1 MKLIINR
8 LSSQAGMVMFPLLFI
23 WKKKKGKMLL
33 ILSLCTLFLTG
44 CFQHFFRS
52 GTLKGI
58 DASTIQR
65 LQSQERYFILH
76 AGSRVMTMN
85 NLKIG
90 KDRLEADLSLLPAD
104 HLKYLK
110 PKTEKPNQIKAKDK
124 FVTLTEVHMYYSGSF
139 DSTQSHFTAPLSG
152 FNRVDIYEFDPKT
165 TTTNHVLSV
174 VGIVASAALIAG
186 TVAMLIFI
194 ASCNCPQVYVENC
207 NNYEFVSGV
216 YSGSIYASMERSDYL
231 PLPVSGTGNELKLKI
246 ANVKNEEQ
254 YINRVQLMKIN
265 HPSGVN
271 VLIDRH
277 GNAFT
282 YNKPQSAFKAFINNS
297 TDIRK
302 IIAEKD
308 NDSYSFNSESNENGF
323 SSATFSFKKPAD
335 AQKAKLIVH
344 GGNSLW
350 SGYIYHRFAEMFG
363 DKYETWRS
371 QKDKSDSKEM
381 EQWQKDQSLPLMVY
395 IEKNGHWELADYF
408 APTGNT
414 ATRDM
419 IMELDVSNVSSD
431 EVKIK
436 METAY
441 QFWNLDYAAID
452 FSANET
458 TSISFINASSAFK
471 TGNTDYKGS
480 LKEKDGMY
488 CKLSADE
495 EVSLT
500 FNLQDEKENNG
511 ISLFL
516 ISTGYY
522 HNIQKY
528 QGTPDLKTL
537 NSFKTKGSFDDYSR
551 RQFTIIQESLAK
563 ASTVNPVVSNK

>member
-1 MKLIINR
+1 MKPIVNR
-8 LSSQAGMVMFPLLFI
+8 LSSHAGMVMFPILFI
-23 WKKKKGKMLL
+23 WKKKKGKMLV
-33 ILSLCTLFLTG
+33 ILSFCTLFLTG
-44 CFQHFFRS
+44 CFQHFFRT

-65 LQSQERYFILH
+65 LQSQDRYFILH
-76 AGSRVMTMN
+76 AGNRVMAMN

-90 KDRLEADLSLLPAD
+90 KDNLDADLSLLPAD
-104 HLKYLK
+104 HIKYLN
-110 PKTEKPNQIKAKDK
+110 PKKEKPNQLKAKDK
-124 FVTLTEVHMYYSGSF
+124 FVTLTEVHMYYSGSI
-139 DSTQSHFTAPLSG
+139 DSTQSHFTAPVSG
-152 FNRVDIYEFDPKT
+152 FNRIDIYEFDPGT
-165 TTTNHVLSV
+165 TSTNHVLSV
-174 VGIVASAALIAG
+174 VGIVATVAIITGFVALI
-186 TVAMLIFI
+186 VAL
-194 ASCNCPQVYVENC
+194 STCNCPQVYVDNC

-231 PLPVSGTGNELKLKI
+231 PLPASATGNELKLKI

-254 YINRVQLMKIN
+254 YLNRVQLMKIN
-265 HPSGVN
+265 HRSGVN

-282 YNKPQSAFKAFINNS
+282 YNKPQPAFKAFINNS

-302 IIAEKD
+302 IIADKD
-308 NDSYSFNSESNENGF
+308 NQSYSFNSENNENGF
-323 SSATFSFKKPAD
+323 SSATFSFKKPAN

-363 DKYETWRS
+363 DKYEAWRD

-381 EQWQKDQSLPLMVY
+381 EQWQKEQSLPLMVY

-408 APTGNT
+408 AHTGNT

-419 IMELDVSNVSSD
+419 IMELDVSSVTGD

-452 FSANET
+452 FSVNET
-458 TSISFINASSAFK
+458 TSISLIDVTSAYK
-471 TGNTDYKGS
+471 TGNTDHKES
-480 LKEKDGMY
+480 LKVKDKEY
-488 CKLSADE
+488 CTLFADE

-500 FNLQDEKENNG
+500 FNLQDEKEDNE

-516 ISTGYY
+516 ACTGYY

-528 QGTPDLKTL
+528 QGSPDLKTL

-551 RQFTIIQESLAK
+551 RQFSILQESLAK
-563 ASTVNPVVSNK
+563 ASAVNPAVTNK

>member
-1 MKLIINR
+1 M
-8 LSSQAGMVMFPLLFI
+8 AMFPILFI
-23 WKKKKGKMLL
+23 WKKKTGKMLF
-33 ILSLCTLFLTG
+33 ISFLCILFLTG

-65 LQSQERYFILH
+65 LQSQDKYFILH
-76 AGSRVMTMN
+76 AENKVMAMN

-90 KDRLEADLSLLPAD
+90 KDKLEADLSLLPLD
-104 HLKYLK
+104 HLKYLE
-110 PKTEKPNQIKAKDK
+110 PKTEKPNLIKAKDK
-124 FVTLTEVHMYYSGSF
+124 PVTLTEVHMYYPGKF
-139 DSTQSHFTAPLSG
+139 DSTQSHFSAPISE
-152 FNRVDIYEFDPKT
+152 FSRIDVYEFDPGT
-165 TTTNHVLSV
+165 TTFNHVMSV
-174 VGIVASAALIAG
+174 VGVAAGAASVIG
-186 TVAMLIFI
+186 VISFI
-194 ASCNCPQVYVENC
+194 AFAIACNCPQVFIDNR

-231 PLPVSGTGNELKLKI
+231 PLPASETENELKLKI

-254 YINRVQLMKIN
+254 YINRIQLMKIN
-265 HPSGVN
+265 HRVGVN

-277 GNAFT
+277 GNALT
-282 YNKPQSAFKAFINNS
+282 YNIPQPPFKASINNS

-302 IIAEKD
+302 SIAAKD
-308 NDSYSFNSESNENGF
+308 NESYSFNSEKNENGF
-323 SSATFSFKKPAD
+323 SSATFTFKKPAN

-371 QKDKSDSKEM
+371 QKDTSDPKVM

-395 IEKNGHWELADYF
+395 IEKNGQWEMADYF
-408 APTGNT
+408 AHTGNT

-419 IMELDVSNVSSD
+419 IMELDVSNIKGD
-431 EVKIK
+431 EIKIK

-441 QFWNLDYAAID
+441 QFWNLDYAVMD
-452 FSANET
+452 FSADET
-458 TSISFINASSAFK
+458 MGISLINATSAYK
-471 TGNTDYKGS
+471 TGNTDQKES
-480 LKEKDGMY
+480 LEEKDKKY
-488 CKLSADE
+488 CKLLADE

-500 FNLQDEKENNG
+500 FNLQDEKKKDE

-528 QGTPDLKTL
+528 PGTPDLKTL
-537 NSFKTKGSFDDYSR
+537 NSFKTKGRFDDYSR
-551 RQFTIIQESLAK
+551 SQFSIIQESLAK
-563 ASTVNPVVSNK
+563 ASKMDPGISNK